1 MLRPLKLGRS
11 PYTSAVQCWGRG
23 SPLTRSCMLIEI
35 YVRFSPSRSLSFLSV
50 RPKSLRSYTA
60 APVERRRC
68 VVLLRPS
75 TSARRLSGYSTPMAA
90 AAVWRGSLDSELLL
104 LLSSLPGQT
113 RGNGNRFSRLGR
125 KKSSILLSAGAC
137 CCSSQV
143 SQCVRLLPSLGFWDY
158 RRRIASNRFIVV
170 CSSTEKAVL

>member
-11 PYTSAVQCWGRG
+11 PYTLLCSRAEAEAVH
-23 SPLTRSCMLIEI
+23 SLDCMLIEI
-35 YVRFSPSRSLSFLSV
+35 YVRFLRPVHCPSSPSGPNHYV
-50 RPKSLRSYTA
+50 ATA

-75 TSARRLSGYSTPMAA
+75 TSARRLSGYSTPMA

-143 SQCVRLLPSLGFWDY
+143 SQCVRLLPSLGF
-158 RRRIASNRFIVV
+158 
-170 CSSTEKAVL
+170 